1 MSNPISNN
9 IQVKL
14 TELYISGLSA
24 TKTAEILGVSES
36 TVRNYLKKYNIGIRT
51 SSYYNRIYS
60 RDVIEQ
66 LRELYKDGLSS
77 KDIEQKTG
85 IKAKTVIYLLKKE
98 GLNLRHRGPKSL
110 IKREDYFDIIDDEYK
125 AYYLGW
131 LMADGNVSIY
141 NGQYSLKIHI
151 ALKDR
156 ELIDGFLREIQ
167 STNKTIIKEKK
178 YKSYYVSLTSVHM
191 CKTLISLGVIPN
203 KTSKEY
209 IPKLDKKY
217 IRHFIRGFFDGD
229 GITDIS
235 KKRSGFV
242 GGKTIIEELLRV
254 LEENKIKIFKTK
266 KGDNIYY
273 FLGGKGFSK
282 RLYEYIYKDSNVYLK
297 RKKLRME
304 YICFK

>member
-1 MSNPISNN
+1 MSDSISNN
-9 IQVKL
+9 IQLKL
-14 TELYISGLSA
+14 VELYVSGLSA
-24 TKTAEILGVSES
+24 NKVAMNLGISES
-36 TVRNYLKKYNIGIRT
+36 TVRNYLKKYNIEIRS
-51 SSYYNRIYS
+51 SSYYNRLYS
-60 RDVIEQ
+60 KEIIEK
-66 LRELYKDGLSS
+66 LKDLYESGLSS
-77 KDIEQKTG
+77 REIQDKTG
-85 IKAKTVIYLLKKE
+85 IKAKAVIYLLKKE
-98 GLNLRHRGPKSL
+98 GINLRHRGPKSL
-110 IKREDYFDIIDDEYK
+110 INREDYFDVIDSEYK

-131 LMADGNVSIY
+131 LMSDGNVSIY

-151 ALKDR
+151 AFKDR
-156 ELIDGFLREIQ
+156 ELIDGFLKEIQ
-167 STNKTIIKEKK
+167 STNKTLIKENK

-191 CKTLISLGVIPN
+191 CKTLIKLGVIPN

-209 IPKLDKKY
+209 IPKLNKKY

-254 LEENKIKIFKTK
+254 LQENKIKIFKTK
-266 KGDNIYY
+266 NGDNIYY
-273 FLGGKGFSK
+273 FLGGKKFSK
-282 RLYEYIYKDSNVYLK
+282 RLYDYLYKDSNVYLK